1 MKKLTQIFI
10 IMVLIS
16 VMPLTAYADMGP
28 KPSVHVDF
36 INAPDE
42 LFYGTLLS
50 LHDSTGPASAWDG
63 TSEYYHWAYGEDGY
77 ETWKKFV
84 EYKDTDGFWFLQ
96 EWWECSGQ
104 NPLRWTYYPP
114 SEFKILLYFP
124 GSDTF
129 CVSPI
134 YERYAF
140 DSYFTADLADW
151 ESGTIAAEQ
160 SYDYTEEVENL
171 ILRIILTIILELI
184 IAWLFG
190 LRQNRVLAFLASVNL
205 VTQVGLNVALNVIN
219 YKSGQMAFTTSFIG
233 LELIVLAVEVVLY
246 TTFLY
251 RISDNP
257 HIRTKSAGYAV
268 VANVASF
275 AAGLGLA
282 HLIPGIF

>member
-16 VMPLTAYADMGP
+16 ALPLTAYADMGP
-28 KPSVHVDF
+28 KPSMHVDF

-63 TSEYYHWAYGEDGY
+63 ISEYYHWAYGEDGY

-84 EYKDTDGFWFLQ
+84 EYKDTDSFWFLQ

-124 GSDTF
+124 DSDTF

-151 ESGTIAAEQ
+151 ESGSIAAEQ
-160 SYDYTEEVENL
+160 SYDYTQEVENL

-184 IAWLFG
+184 IAWFFG
-190 LRQNRVLAFLASVNL
+190 LRQNRMLACLAIVNL
-205 VTQVGLNVALNVIN
+205 VTQVGLSVAMNVIN
-219 YKSGQMAFTTSFIG
+219 YI
-233 LELIVLAVEVVLY
+233 
-246 TTFLY
+246 
-251 RISDNP
+251 
-257 HIRTKSAGYAV
+257 
-268 VANVASF
+268 
-275 AAGLGLA
+275 
-282 HLIPGIF
+282 

>member
-1 MKKLTQIFI
+1 MKKLIQIF
-10 IMVLIS
+10 LITILICI
-16 VMPLTAYADMGP
+16 MPLTAYADMGP

-50 LHDSTGPASAWDG
+50 SRESTGPASAWDG
-63 TSEYYHWAYGEDGY
+63 ISEYYHWAYGEDGY

-96 EWWECSGQ
+96 EWWECSGP

-124 GSDTF
+124 YSDTF

-151 ESGTIAAEQ
+151 ESGFIAAEQ
-160 SYDYTEEVENL
+160 SYDYTQEVENL

-184 IAWLFG
+184 IAWFFG

-246 TTFLY
+246 TTFLH
-251 RISDNP
+251 RISGNTDL
-257 HIRTKSAGYAV
+257 RSKSAVYAV